1 MKETTA
7 QTTTTATTTTAKR
20 RSRSGA
26 KHPSATTS
34 NTQTLPLPPATQLTN
49 QPPTQKPQSKSKSAF
64 GTKQPSTAGS
74 TSETETG
81 GLNPYM
87 NLVFRR
93 MRRLK
98 KRVTRVETTEATLNE
113 DPSKKDTLEP
123 DQLAALE
130 KKPEVS
136 APLKELEDLFKAMT
150 VLQANDKLEHKRQ
163 IEEHLNDIE
172 RAKETTAKETQE
184 YATLALIQV
193 IRLFYALKQLD
204 DAKEYLTFPLSRSL
218 KVLEKFRSRLFEV
231 AQAAELSDGD
241 DCAHSRKELY
251 TIVRKLAEKSTDNV
265 AEEGDIT
272 YKHIYN
278 ELDHLTYPSGDL
290 QLRNSPIF
298 SEDHQVDGPSSTVE
312 ANTGAGKEDDVDRAS
327 VRSSMSEPTLTAA
340 QKSCTTVENWFSKIN
355 PSNSSPSVSPPKPT
369 PGPESK
375 VISQD
380 VHAKQAGPTPVVPV
394 RLGREVASQT
404 DLGALSEPSSL
415 PAATAPMPP
424 TVVPLVPVHPLP
436 LYRLMLPPWVAGSS
450 YPSEPHVSNPSLLQA
465 QPALPSMRVSIEPG
479 HSTISQTDDKDSGK
493 SGTRRRFG
501 RPSGSSSQENTSFRA
516 HRVSQESYGQHE
528 EGRLGVIYEDDEKE
542 CGASSNAK
550 GHGRSQNMSYFP
562 GPINQVLEQLQA
574 TDPNQRGTQD
584 RMAARTIA
592 ESAGSEVKGGVSPLS
607 GDELRQQQ
615 AVYGH
620 SSGVM
625 TLQQSE
631 STSFGNKVS
640 GTVST
645 RELPT
650 DNNNNGGF
658 QGRRSGK
665 KKGRGQDRSLL
676 GHTQH
681 QRGSTKSHDQRL
693 TESSSHLRP
702 DAQQRHQF
710 IDNNGHYLQLQQYSA
725 FRSNHNHSDAQSQ
738 QYYRHKTQQLQ
749 QLQQQRRHL
758 DEQDLSLQ
766 PQQQQRQG
774 AHHYVQQQAIYQYP
788 GGWYYPGCGGGGGG
802 GGGASV
808 YCVQSGQQGQN
819 VQQTQVEDASERQ
832 V

>member
-1 MKETTA
+1 MKETNARTTA
-7 QTTTTATTTTAKR
+7 TATTTTSKR

-34 NTQTLPLPPATQLTN
+34 TTQTLPLPPATQLTN
-49 QPPTQKPQSKSKSAF
+49 QPPTKKPQSKSKSAF

-81 GLNPYM
+81 GLNP
-87 NLVFRR
+87 
-93 MRRLK
+93 
-98 KRVTRVETTEATLNE
+98 VETTEATLNE

-123 DQLAALE
+123 DQLVALE

-172 RAKETTAKETQE
+172 RAKETAAKETQE

-204 DAKEYLTFPLSRSL
+204 DAKEYLTFPLSQSL

-251 TIVRKLAEKSTDNV
+251 TIARKLAEKSTDNV
-265 AEEGDIT
+265 TEKGDIT
-272 YKHIYN
+272 YKHIYD

-290 QLRNSPIF
+290 QLRSSPIF
-298 SEDHQVDGPSSTVE
+298 SEDHQVDGPSSTVQ
-312 ANTGAGKEDDVDRAS
+312 AHTGAGKEDDVDRAS

-340 QKSCTTVENWFSKIN
+340 QKSCATVENWFSKIN
-355 PSNSSPSVSPPKPT
+355 PSNSPSSVSPPKPT

-380 VHAKQAGPTPVVPV
+380 VHAKQAGPTSVVPV

-404 DLGALSEPSSL
+404 DLGASSEPSSL

-465 QPALPSMRVSIEPG
+465 QPAFPSMRVSIEPG
-479 HSTISQTDDKDSGK
+479 HSTFSQTDDKDSGK

-501 RPSGSSSQENTSFRA
+501 RPSGSSSQEN
-516 HRVSQESYGQHE
+516 YGQHGD
-528 EGRLGVIYEDDEKE
+528 GRLGVIYEDDEKE

-550 GHGRSQNMSYFP
+550 GHGHSQNMSYSP
-562 GPINQVLEQLQA
+562 GPINQVTEQLQA

-592 ESAGSEVKGGVSPLS
+592 ESAGSEVRRGVSPLS

-640 GTVST
+640 GTGST
-645 RELPT
+645 RELPK
-650 DNNNNGGF
+650 DNSNNGGF

-681 QRGSTKSHDQRL
+681 QRGGTKSHDQRS

-702 DAQQRHQF
+702 DVQQRHQF

-738 QYYRHKTQQLQ
+738 Q

-788 GGWYYPGCGGGGGG
+788 GGWYYPGYGGGGGG

-808 YCVQSGQQGQN
+808 YCVQSRQQRQK